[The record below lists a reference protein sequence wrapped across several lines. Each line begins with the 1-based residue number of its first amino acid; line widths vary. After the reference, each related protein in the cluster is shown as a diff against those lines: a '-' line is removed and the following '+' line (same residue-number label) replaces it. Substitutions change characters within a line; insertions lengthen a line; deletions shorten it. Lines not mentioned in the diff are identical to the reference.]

1 MDFLLV
7 IAFIVAVPGSLLAC
21 WAFRSWRKRRRRTHV
36 RKTPLS
42 ADHIGLLDQHVHLY
56 RNLTPDLRDELH
68 GHVNVLLDEKNFFGL
83 GGQAITDEVRLTVA
97 GYAGLLLLG
106 RETQYFPGFSSI
118 LIYPDTIVT
127 TQVHR
132 DGQVEVQKESHRA
145 GESWKRGPV
154 VLSWDSVKRGAMA
167 NDGFNVVIH
176 EFAHKLDEEDGA
188 VDGAP
193 LLSDASAYREWA
205 TVLTEEFASL
215 ERRVR
220 KNKNRVLDDYG
231 LTNPP
236 EFFAVATESFFEK
249 GKEMQRRLPEL
260 YEQLQRVYRVSPAD
274 WERQ

>member
-7 IAFIVAVPGSLLAC
+7 IAFIVAVPGSLLAF
-21 WAFRSWRKRRRRTHV
+21 WGFRSWRRRQRRSRLKT
-36 RKTPLS
+36 TPLP
-42 ADHIGLLDQHVHLY
+42 AEHAELLNRHVHLY
-56 RNLTPDLRDELH
+56 RKLTPDLRDELQ
-68 GHVNVLLDEKNFFGL
+68 GHVNVLLDEKEFIGL
-83 GGQAITDEVRLTVA
+83 AGQDITDEVRLTIA
-97 GYAGLLLLG
+97 GYAGLLLFG
-106 RETQYFPGFSSI
+106 RDTGYFPGFTSI
-118 LIYPDTIVT
+118 IVYPKTIVT
-127 TQVHR
+127 TQVYR
-132 DGQVEVQKESHRA
+132 DGPVEVQQESHRA

-167 NDGFNVVIH
+167 DDGFNVVIH

-193 LLSDASAYREWA
+193 LLTDANAYREWA
-205 TVLTEEFASL
+205 TVLTQEFASL

-220 KNKNRVLDDYG
+220 KNRNRVLDDYG

-249 GKEMQRRLPEL
+249 GREMKRRLPEL

-274 WERQ
+274 WGRQ